1 MWEHLMK
8 KIGMRILV
16 SALNKADESFEDK
29 MLQEWGRV
37 HTVPVQL
44 SQPRPLYGQNQHS
57 SKFFR
62 CRVGTLLRTRASEHF
77 VLDQQFIH
85 KSLQLVVRDTE
96 ELTMTLIL
104 NRHSSASATMV
115 SINAKGVRS
124 PIKKHVFFGGPS
136 SNNTSWWLCVQPA
149 GTISVYSEREAL
161 VSITRKEAQVEDFII
176 VRGCVVWPKGQK
188 HSNGPGSLQWQLQ
201 TRNIQMM
208 KKLPVEILE
217 RMREMSHV
225 QDLHSNRTDLS
236 SRHFE
241 GQISLKS
248 SLIRIRIRLHK
259 RLASDCC

>member
-1 MWEHLMK
+1 
-8 KIGMRILV
+8 MR
-16 SALNKADESFEDK
+16 
-29 MLQEWGRV
+29 
-37 HTVPVQL
+37 QL

-104 NRHSSASATMV
+104 NRHASASATMV

-149 GTISVYSEREAL
+149 GTISVYSEGVCA
-161 VSITRKEAQVEDFII
+161 V
-176 VRGCVVWPKGQK
+176 
-188 HSNGPGSLQWQLQ
+188 
-201 TRNIQMM
+201 
-208 KKLPVEILE
+208 
-217 RMREMSHV
+217 
-225 QDLHSNRTDLS
+225 
-236 SRHFE
+236 
-241 GQISLKS
+241 
-248 SLIRIRIRLHK
+248 
-259 RLASDCC
+259 LASSQKERKKRSGTGGVSRVGAKLKPRAIETIPAAVDPPTSSGYTRQSYESPLVLPLPWESLPESHTAKP